1 MATSVTVRHATNG
14 FPRLNRIHTQQPANG
29 DQNQNYRNGLLRIC
43 VTVTPQTQ
51 EMIKRLE
58 KALKTDRI
66 GVVRYIA
73 QAVHR
78 GEVTRE
84 DIRFFAE
91 LLNRDYLAQLL
102 EAPLGAKTAKPEDS
116 DFAGARFNWEEKV
129 DLIFK
134 AASMDTYNK
143 FDRSKIFRV
152 LVMLFAVK
160 KKVTKLYFDNMNI
173 ERPRFS

>member
-1 MATSVTVRHATNG
+1 MATSITVRHATS
-14 FPRLNRIHTQQPANG
+14 FPRPNTIRMRQPANG
-29 DQNQNYRNGLLRIC
+29 DQNQNYRDGLLRVC
-43 VTVTPQTQ
+43 VTITPQTQ

-78 GEVTRE
+78 GEVTRK

-91 LLNRDYLAQLL
+91 LLNRDYLVQLL
-102 EAPLGAKTAKPEDS
+102 EAPLGAETPKAEES
-116 DFAGARFNWEEKV
+116 YFAAARFNWGKKV

-143 FDRSKIFRV
+143 FDRSKILRV

-160 KKVTKLYFDNMNI
+160 KKVTKLHFANMNI